1 MLSNRHRIAL
11 TARAALIGL
20 LASAAALA
28 AGPQWLSSP
37 QEAKSEARER
47 GSYILV
53 DLYADWCG
61 WCKVLER
68 DVFTTEQFRAFSKDF
83 VLLRVD
89 VEDRGE
95 GSRLQAEYAVSNLP
109 TMLVIDADGIEVGS
123 LSGFFPAPSYVARL
137 EDVVE
142 GYEASLSQFE
152 RVRTEGD
159 ASALSRLAKVLH
171 QRRDGKRASVLYD
184 RLLGGEQAAPQRA
197 MLLTMSSDAQRLAG
211 DLSRAKKS
219 AESAID
225 LARELEQPILVEQA
239 ELLKAQIAHESGDC
253 VHAEES
259 LVAFL
264 RAHPKSPMRQ
274 QARTLLSSVR
284 QDTTTCG

>member
-1 MLSNRHRIAL
+1 MLAGLALMALLGIAHP
-11 TARAALIGL
+11 TT
-20 LASAAALA
+20 ASADESR
-28 AGPQWLSSP
+28 WLNDP
-37 QEAKSEARER
+37 QEAKAKARAR

-61 WCKVLER
+61 WCKVLEK
-68 DVFTTEQFRAFSKDF
+68 DVFTTERFREFASDY

-89 VEDRGE
+89 VEDRAE
-95 GSRLQAEYAVSNLP
+95 GSRLQADYAVSNLP

-123 LSGFFPAPSYVARL
+123 VAGFFPADAYIARL
-137 EDVVE
+137 ERVVAH
-142 GYEASLSQFE
+142 YEASLHEFE

-159 ASALSRLAKVLH
+159 GPTLNRLANVLR

-184 RLLGGEQAAPQRA
+184 RLLEHDLPPAERA
-197 MLLTMSSDAQRLAG
+197 MVLAMSSDAQRLAG
-211 DLSRAKKS
+211 ELSRAKKS
-219 AESAID
+219 AESAIA
-225 LARELEQPILVEQA
+225 LATELEQPMLVENA
-239 ELLKAQIAHESGDC
+239 ELLKARIAHESGDC
-253 VHAEES
+253 VHAEAS